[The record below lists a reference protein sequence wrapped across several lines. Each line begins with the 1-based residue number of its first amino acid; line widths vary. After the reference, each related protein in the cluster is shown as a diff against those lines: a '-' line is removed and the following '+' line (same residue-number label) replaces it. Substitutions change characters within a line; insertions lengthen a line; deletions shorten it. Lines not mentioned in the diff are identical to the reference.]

1 MSMDKTAA
9 HTGVGMGAGKQPVSL
24 VIPCKAEFIGLC
36 RLVVGVLGGRES
48 LSQEDVADL
57 KVVVTEACTC
67 FIWGPDGP
75 PLADEAAAPAGSP
88 RRLRIDFTVLPQ
100 AWEIVISDPDGS
112 YRLPPAAR
120 CDSAGGGGLGMTI
133 LKALVESMERT
144 DADGEG
150 SVLRLMKRLPDARAG
165 AD

>member
-9 HTGVGMGAGKQPVSL
+9 QIGVDVGTGKQPVSL

-36 RLVVGVLGGRES
+36 RLVAGVLGGRES
-48 LSQEDVADL
+48 LSEEDVADL

-75 PLADEAAAPAGSP
+75 PLADEVVAPPDSP
-88 RRLRIDFTVLPQ
+88 SRLRVDFNVLPR
-100 AWEIVISDPDGS
+100 AWEIVISDPDGG
-112 YRLPPAAR
+112 YRLPPTTP
-120 CDSAGGGGLGMTI
+120 CDPAGGAGLGMTI
-133 LKALVESMERT
+133 LKALVESIERT
-144 DADGEG
+144 DNDGEG
-150 SVLRLMKRLPDARAG
+150 SVLRLMKRLPDAGAG